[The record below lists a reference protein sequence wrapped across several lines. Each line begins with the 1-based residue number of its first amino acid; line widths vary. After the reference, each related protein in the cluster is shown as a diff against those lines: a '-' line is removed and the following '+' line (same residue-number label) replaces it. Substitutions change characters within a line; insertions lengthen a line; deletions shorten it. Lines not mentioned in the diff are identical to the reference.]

1 MKPRMTK
8 RYKVYEVYVWHGDS
22 GWRYETMF
30 SIKREADRCCAAFI
44 KAGHTACVHKFEI
57 PPVEIVE

>member
-8 RYKVYEVYVWHGDS
+8 KYKVYEVWALHGE

-44 KAGHTACVHKFEI
+44 KAGHTAYLHKFEI